1 MRFPQI
7 ISFRWQNVS
16 HKPLSL
22 KDNILIPEAFH
33 EVLSYFWIQKFIFK
47 PCFFTSFNSKCVSIT
62 AEWFFVRSKKHFL
75 SPQIAYPSSAPS
87 RKKHLKAKPKYA
99 FANYF
104 FSKRTTFAVKKR
116 MAICHAV
123 TTSYTYISSLTST
136 YQVYLS
142 HKLKAKS
149 LIGCQ
154 KDILP
159 TRKNHVF
166 SNQSGLDTK

>member
-1 MRFPQI
+1 MRLPQI

-22 KDNILIPEAFH
+22 KDNILIPDAFH

-47 PCFFTSFNSKCVSIT
+47 PCFLLPLTQSAFQSQPNDFSFGAKNI
-62 AEWFFVRSKKHFL
+62 FYLRRVRTHL
-75 SPQIAYPSSAPS
+75 
-87 RKKHLKAKPKYA
+87 KKHLKAKPEYD
-99 FANYF
+99 FAIYF
-104 FSKRTTFAVKKR
+104 FSKRNTFAVKKR

-123 TTSYTYISSLTST
+123 ATSYTYVSSLTST

-142 HKLKAKS
+142 HKLKAKP

-159 TRKNHVF
+159 ARKNHVF

>member
-1 MRFPQI
+1 MRLPQI

-22 KDNILIPEAFH
+22 KDNILIPDAFH
-33 EVLSYFWIQKFIFK
+33 EVLSYFEYKNLYLS
-47 PCFFTSFNSKCVSIT
+47 PVFTSFNSKCVSIT

-123 TTSYTYISSLTST
+123 ATSYTYISSLTST

-142 HKLKAKS
+142 HKSKAKP

-159 TRKNHVF
+159 ARKNHVF